1 MPAAI
6 LIRHTSVAVA
16 RGICYGQSDVPP
28 AATFAAEAAEVRARL
43 PWVPTE
49 VWSSPSARAL
59 RLAETLG
66 APAVRIDARLL
77 ELNFGDWETRA
88 WESFHDAQSEAW
100 ARDPWNI
107 RPPNGETAA
116 GLHRRVGEI
125 RAGLLSLLAA
135 SAGTGGGGAGGA
147 GGAGDAGT
155 GDDDGGSQPPPRIAI
170 VTHAG
175 VIRSWRAHAQAR
187 PLMELF
193 SAAIPFGHVEAA
205 G

>member
-1 MPAAI
+1 MPAAL
-6 LIRHTSVAVA
+6 LIRHTSVAVV
-16 RGICYGQSDVPP
+16 RGVCYGQSDVPL
-28 AATFAAEAAEVRARL
+28 AATFAAEAADVRARL

-77 ELNFGDWETRA
+77 ELNFGDWENRA

-100 ARDPWNI
+100 ARDPWNA

-116 GLHRRVGEI
+116 GLHHRVGEV
-125 RAGLLSLLAA
+125 RAGLLARLV
-135 SAGTGGGGAGGA
+135 GTGGAGRP
-147 GGAGDAGT
+147 
-155 GDDDGGSQPPPRIAI
+155 SPRIAI

-175 VIRSWRAHAQAR
+175 VIRSWRAHAQSR

>member
-16 RGICYGQSDVPP
+16 RGICYGQSDVPL
-28 AATFAAEAAEVRARL
+28 AATFAAEAADVRARL
-43 PWVPTE
+43 PWVPVE

-66 APAVRIDARLL
+66 APAIRIDARLL
-77 ELNFGDWETRA
+77 ELNFGDWENRA

-107 RPPNGETAA
+107 RPPGGETAA
-116 GLHRRVGEI
+116 RLHHRVGEV
-125 RAGLLSLLAA
+125 RAMLLARL
-135 SAGTGGGGAGGA
+135 AGTGASGGAGA
-147 GGAGDAGT
+147 A
-155 GDDDGGSQPPPRIAI
+155 SPPPPRIAI

-175 VIRSWRAHAQAR
+175 VIRSWRAHAQSR
-187 PLMELF
+187 PLKELS
-193 SAAIPFGHVEAA
+193 SAAIPFGHIEAA

>member
-6 LIRHTSVAVA
+6 LIRHTSVAA
-16 RGICYGQSDVPP
+16 GRGVCYGQSDVPL
-28 AATFAAEAAEVRARL
+28 AATFAGEAADVRARL
-43 PWVPTE
+43 PWRPTE

-66 APAVRIDARLL
+66 APVSRIDARLF
-77 ELNFGDWETRA
+77 ELNFGDWENRA

-100 ARDPWNI
+100 ARDPWNV
-107 RPPNGETAA
+107 RPPGGETAA
-116 GLHRRVGEI
+116 ELHHRVGEV
-125 RAGLLSLLAA
+125 RAGLLARLAGA
-135 SAGTGGGGAGGA
+135 ARLTGAGAGGGGPAA
-147 GGAGDAGT
+147 
-155 GDDDGGSQPPPRIAI
+155 RIAI

>member
-1 MPAAI
+1 MPAAL

-16 RGICYGQSDVPP
+16 RGVCYGQSDVPL
-28 AATFAAEAAEVRARL
+28 AATFAAEAADVRALL
-43 PWVPTE
+43 PWGPTE

-66 APAVRIDARLL
+66 APVLRTDARLL
-77 ELNFGDWETRA
+77 ELDFGDWEGLA
-88 WESFHDAQSEAW
+88 WESFHDARSEAW
-100 ARDPWNI
+100 AHDPWNI

-116 GLHRRVGEI
+116 GLHRRVGEV
-125 RAGLLSLLAA
+125 RAGLLARLAA
-135 SAGTGGGGAGGA
+135 V
-147 GGAGDAGT
+147 AGDARET
-155 GDDDGGSQPPPRIAI
+155 SPPPRIAI

-175 VIRSWRAHAQAR
+175 VIRSWRAHAQTR

-193 SAAIPFGHVEAA
+193 SAAIPFGYVETA